1 MINLKNKKVSA
12 LGALGLSVG
21 TAIGWGSFV
30 VTGSSFLSKAGPLGS
45 IIGIVVGMLIM
56 LVLAYNYHYMMNK
69 YPNSNGGIYTFAK
82 NTLGG
87 DHAFLVSWFLII
99 TYAAILWANV
109 SSFSLF
115 ARYIFGTTFQFGFH
129 YSIGGYDVWLGEIL
143 LSLFFLLLFA
153 GICLIKRNITSTIQ
167 AGLTL
172 LFVALIIA
180 GFIIAFIMHK
190 GGIETYKPDFAD
202 DGSSEISQIIGVIG
216 MMPWAFIG
224 FESISHSSKDF
235 KFRHKNVFKVL
246 AISVAVT
253 AIVYILICQL
263 SISVFPDNYANWYE
277 YLTDLN
283 GSNSLTGLDA
293 IPAFYVMHRY
303 LGIPGLAI
311 FVVALLAILM
321 TSLIG
326 NIVALS
332 NLLQSMAEDGIFP
345 KLFSKVDKHGN
356 PKNTIIVITIIT
368 TIMLFF
374 GRVLIGWVVDVNTFC
389 GVIVYTYISV
399 ITIKQ
404 ARRDAKKGRE
414 GLMAGITGLIFGAA
428 FAISIIVQDFMKSDY
443 LAKESI
449 VIFILWAVLGFI
461 YYAVLLKKDKTRMF
475 GHSIAALFGL
485 FVLIIYSIGSWL
497 IKLIDTEGL
506 DKNTII
512 VGIVFGVVLLI
523 AAQAVFFFVFWVI
536 KKREVALQDKLVL
549 GMATMVE
556 GRDNSTGG
564 HIKRTSDVVRFL
576 VEEMIK
582 DPSLDLNAT
591 FYQSL
596 IKAAPMHDLGK
607 ITIDDVI
614 LRKPGKFTPEEYQ
627 TMKTHS
633 ASGAVILT
641 QILKDVTDKN
651 FEMVAINVAHYH
663 HERWDGKGYPQGLK
677 GEEIP
682 LEARIMAIA
691 DVYDA
696 LVSKRV
702 YKDEFSFDEAYRII
716 IENMGKQFDPG
727 LERYFDRA
735 RKRIENYYLELKKEQ
750 REAEASS
757 LDNEQLV

>member
-1 MINLKNKKVSA
+1 MDKLKSKKISA

-45 IIGIVVGMLIM
+45 IIGIIIGMLIM

-69 YPNSNGGIYTFAK
+69 YPDSNGGIYTFAK

-115 ARYIFGTTFQFGFH
+115 ARYIFNGNSPFFFGFH

-143 LSLFFLLLFA
+143 LSLVFLLAFA
-153 GICLIKRNITSTIQ
+153 GICLIKRNITSSIQ
-167 AGLTL
+167 AGLML
-172 LFVALIIA
+172 LFVALIVA
-180 GFIIAFIMHK
+180 GFIVAAIMHQ
-190 GGIETYKPDFAD
+190 GGIESYKPDFAP
-202 DGSSEISQIIGVIG
+202 DGTNEFNQVIGVVG

-235 KFRHKNVFKVL
+235 KFRHRNVFKIL
-246 AISVAVT
+246 AISVVISAL
-253 AIVYILICQL
+253 VYILICQL

-277 YLTDLN
+277 YLTHSD
-283 GSNSLTGLDA
+283 SSVALDD

-303 LGIPGLAI
+303 LGTPGLAI
-311 FVVALLAILM
+311 FVIALLAILM

-326 NIVALS
+326 NMIALS
-332 NLLQSMAEDGIFP
+332 NLLHSMAEDGIFP
-345 KLFSKVDKHGN
+345 KIFRKVDKYGN
-356 PKNTIIVITIIT
+356 PRNFIIAITILT
-368 TIMLFF
+368 AVMLLF
-374 GRVLIGWVVDVNTFC
+374 GRVLIGWIVDVNTFC
-389 GVIVYTYISV
+389 GIIVYTYISA

-404 ARRDAKKGRE
+404 ARRDVKKGRE
-414 GLMAGITGLIFGAA
+414 GMLAGIVGLVFGVV
-428 FAISIIVQDFMKSDY
+428 FAVSVIINDFVRSNY

-449 VIFILWAVLGFI
+449 LIFVAWSVLGFI

-475 GHSIAALFGL
+475 GHSMAALFGL
-485 FVLIIYSIGSWL
+485 FVLIIYCIGSWIMKIVTADNDKAL
-497 IKLIDTEGL
+497 IVT
-506 DKNTII
+506 
-512 VGIVFGVVLLI
+512 GISVSMVLLL
-523 AAQAVFFFVFWVI
+523 ATQFVFFFVFSVI

-564 HIKRTSDVVRFL
+564 HIKRTSDIVRFL
-576 VEEMIK
+576 VEEMVK
-582 DPSLDLNAT
+582 DPTLDINNT

-596 IKAAPMHDLGK
+596 IKSAPMHDLGK

-627 TMKTHS
+627 IMKTHS
-633 ASGAVILT
+633 PEGAKILT
-641 QILKDVTDKN
+641 EILKDVTDKN
-651 FEMVAINVAHYH
+651 FEAVAINVAHYH

-682 LEARIMAIA
+682 LEARVMAVA

-702 YKDEFSFDEAYRII
+702 YKDEFSFDDAYQII
-716 IENMGKQFDPG
+716 IDNMGKQFDPG
-727 LERYFDRA
+727 LEKYFARA
-735 RKRIENYYLELKKEQ
+735 REKIENYYIESKKNSPQ
-750 REAEASS
+750 
-757 LDNEQLV
+757 

>member
-1 MINLKNKKVSA
+1 MNKLKAKKISA

-45 IIGIVVGMLIM
+45 IIGIVIGMLIM
-56 LVLAYNYHYMMNK
+56 LVLAFNYHYMMNK
-69 YPNSNGGIYTFAK
+69 YPDSNGGIYTFAK

-87 DHAFLVSWFLII
+87 DHAFLVAWFLII

-115 ARYIFGTTFQFGFH
+115 ARCIFGSAFQFGFH
-129 YSIGGYDVWLGEIL
+129 YSVGGYDVWLGELL

-153 GICLIKRNITSTIQ
+153 GICLIKRNVTSSIQ
-167 AGLTL
+167 GGLML

-180 GFIIAFIMHK
+180 GFIIAMVMHK
-190 GGIETYKPDFAD
+190 GGLESFKPAFAP
-202 DGSSEISQIIGVIG
+202 DGNDEFVQVIGVVG

-235 KFRHKNVFKVL
+235 KFRHRNVFRIL
-246 AISVAVT
+246 AI
-253 AIVYILICQL
+253 AIVVSALIYILICL
-263 SISVFPDNYANWYE
+263 ISISAFPGDNWYD
-277 YLTDLN
+277 YLTHA
-283 GSNSLTGLDA
+283 NSLEHLDD
-293 IPAFYVMHRY
+293 IPLFYVMEQF
-303 LGIPGLAI
+303 LGVPGLVMFGI
-311 FVVALLAILM
+311 ALLAILI

-326 NIVALS
+326 NMIAVS
-332 NLLQSMAEDGIFP
+332 NLIHSMSEDGVFP
-345 KLFSKVDKHGN
+345 KFFSKTDKYGN
-356 PKNTIIVITIIT
+356 PINAIIVITIVT
-368 TIMLFF
+368 AIMLFF
-374 GRVLIGWVVDVNTFC
+374 GRVLIGWIVDVNTFC
-389 GVIVYTYISV
+389 GIIVYTYISA

-404 ARRDAKKGRE
+404 ARRGVKRGTE
-414 GLMAGITGLIFGAA
+414 GTITGIVGLIFGII
-428 FAISIIVQDFMKSDY
+428 FGISVIINDFINSDY

-449 VIFILWAVLGFI
+449 MIFISWAVLGFI
-461 YYAVLLKKDKTRMF
+461 YYAILLKKDKTRMF
-475 GHSIAALFGL
+475 GHSMAALFGL
-485 FVLIIYSIGSWL
+485 FVLIIYCIGSWI
-497 IKLIDTEGL
+497 IKLIGVETGNKVE
-506 DKNTII
+506 II
-512 VGIVFGVVLLI
+512 VGIVISMILLI
-523 AAQAVFFFVFWVI
+523 AAQIVFFFVFSVI

-582 DPSLDLNAT
+582 DPGVDLNTT

-596 IKAAPMHDLGK
+596 VKAAPMHDLGK

-633 ASGAVILT
+633 AAGAVILT

-651 FEMVAINVAHYH
+651 FEAVAINVAHYH

-677 GEEIP
+677 GEDIP

-696 LVSKRV
+696 LVNKRV
-702 YKDEFSFDEAYRII
+702 YKDEFSFDDAYSII
-716 IENMGKQFDPG
+716 MENMGKQFDPG
-727 LERYFDRA
+727 LEKYFARA
-735 RKRIENYYLELKKEQ
+735 REKIENYYIESKK
-750 REAEASS
+750 
-757 LDNEQLV
+757 N

>member
-1 MINLKNKKVSA
+1 MDKLKSKKVSA

-45 IIGIVVGMLIM
+45 VIAIVIGMLIM

-69 YPNSNGGIYTFAK
+69 YPDSNGGIYTFAK

-115 ARYIFGTTFQFGFH
+115 ARYIFGSTFQFGFH

-153 GICLIKRNITSTIQ
+153 GICLIKRNVTTSIQ
-167 AGLTL
+167 GGLML
-172 LFVALIIA
+172 LFVALIVA
-180 GFIIAFIMHK
+180 GFIIAAVMHK
-190 GGIETYKPDFAD
+190 GGFETYKPDFAPTGD
-202 DGSSEISQIIGVIG
+202 NEFTQVISVVG

-235 KFRHKNVFKVL
+235 KFRHKNVFKIL
-246 AISVAVT
+246 AISIVVSAM
-253 AIVYILICQL
+253 VYIMICL
-263 SISVFPDNYANWYE
+263 TSISVYHGDNWYE
-277 YLTDLN
+277 YLTSTN
-283 GSNSLTGLDA
+283 TYTGLDA
-293 IPAFYVMHRY
+293 IPMFHVMDSY
-303 LGIPGLAI
+303 LGKPGWAI
-311 FVVALLAILM
+311 FIVALLAILM

-326 NIVALS
+326 NMIGLS
-332 NLLQSMAEDGIFP
+332 NLCHSMAEDGVFP
-345 KLFSKVDKHGN
+345 KLFTKVDKYGN
-356 PKNTIIVITIIT
+356 PRDLIITITILAA
-368 TIMLFF
+368 IMLFF
-374 GRVLIGWVVDVNTFC
+374 GRVLIGWIVDVNTFC
-389 GVIVYTYISV
+389 GIIVYTYISA

-404 ARRDAKKGRE
+404 SRRDVARGRE
-414 GLMAGITGLIFGAA
+414 GLISGVTGLILCIG
-428 FAISIIVQDFMKSDY
+428 FAVSIIVNDFFHSDY

-449 VIFILWAVLGFI
+449 VIFVAWAVVGFV
-461 YYAVLLKKDKTRMF
+461 YYAWLLKKDKTRMF
-475 GHSIAALFGL
+475 GHSMAALFGL
-485 FVLIIYSIGSWL
+485 FVLIIYCVASW
-497 IKLIDTEGL
+497 IMKLIGAENTSEGEMIAG
-506 DKNTII
+506 II
-512 VGIVFGVVLLI
+512 VSMLLLI
-523 AAQAVFFFVFWVI
+523 ATQIVFFFVFSVI

-564 HIKRTSDVVRFL
+564 HIKRTSDIVRFL
-576 VEEMIK
+576 VEEMVK
-582 DPSLDLNAT
+582 DPAVDLNSA
-591 FYQSL
+591 FFQSL

-627 TMKTHS
+627 IMKTHS
-633 ASGAVILT
+633 AQGAVILAE
-641 QILKDVTDKN
+641 ILKDVTDKY
-651 FEMVAINVAHYH
+651 FEAVAINVAHYH

-682 LEARIMAIA
+682 LEARIMAVA

-702 YKDEFSFDEAYRII
+702 YKDEFSFDDAYKII

-727 LERYFDRA
+727 LEKYFDRA
-735 RKRIENYYLELKKEQ
+735 RDKIEKYYLEI
-750 REAEASS
+750 RNSHSS
-757 LDNEQLV
+757 

>member
-1 MINLKNKKVSA
+1 MNKLKNKKVSA
-12 LGALGLSVG
+12 IGALGLSIG

-30 VTGSSFLSKAGPLGS
+30 VTGSSFLNKAGPLGS
-45 IIGIVVGMLIM
+45 IIGIVIGMLIM

-69 YPNSNGGIYTFAK
+69 YPDSNGGIYTFAK

-115 ARYIFGTTFQFGFH
+115 ARCIFGNTFQFGFH
-129 YSIGGYDVWLGEIL
+129 YSIGGYDVWLGELL

-153 GICLIKRNITSTIQ
+153 GICLIKRNVTTSIQ
-167 AGLTL
+167 GGLML

-180 GFIIAFIMHK
+180 GFIVAMVMHQ
-190 GGIETYKPDFAD
+190 GGIESFKPEFAPTGD
-202 DGSSEISQIIGVIG
+202 SEFTQVLGVVG

-235 KFRHKNVFKVL
+235 KFRHKNVFKILV
-246 AISVAVT
+246 ISIAVS
-253 AIVYILICQL
+253 ALIYILICL
-263 SISVFPDNYANWYE
+263 ISISAFPGNDWYD
-277 YLTDLN
+277 YLT
-283 GSNSLTGLDA
+283 SVNSFEHLDD
-293 IPAFYVMHRY
+293 IPVFYVMEQF
-303 LGIPGLAI
+303 LGKFGLVM
-311 FVVALLAILM
+311 FGVALLAILI

-326 NIVALS
+326 NMLALS
-332 NLLQSMAEDGIFP
+332 NLLHSMSEDGVFP
-345 KLFSKVDKHGN
+345 KLFTKVDKYGN
-356 PKNTIIVITIIT
+356 PRNVIIVITIFT
-368 TIMLFF
+368 AVMLFF
-374 GRVLIGWVVDVNTFC
+374 GRVLIGWIVDINTFC
-389 GVIVYTYISV
+389 GIIVYTYVSA

-404 ARRDAKKGRE
+404 ARRDVNKGRE
-414 GLMAGITGLIFGAA
+414 GLISGITGLVLCIA
-428 FAISIIVQDFMKSDY
+428 FAISVIVNDFFNSDY

-449 VIFILWAVLGFI
+449 LIFSSWAVIGFI
-461 YYAVLLKKDKTRMF
+461 YYAVMVKRDKIRLF
-475 GHSIAALFGL
+475 GNSMAALFGL
-485 FVLIIYSIGSWL
+485 FVLIIYCISSWIL
-497 IKLIDTEGL
+497 KLINVENHNDNEIIAGL
-506 DKNTII
+506 I
-512 VGIVFGVVLLI
+512 VSMLLLI
-523 AAQAVFFFVFWVI
+523 ATQIVFFFVFSVI

-582 DPSLDLNAT
+582 DPSIDLNTT

-614 LRKPGKFTPEEYQ
+614 LRKPGKFTTEEYQ

-633 ASGAVILT
+633 AAGAVILA

-651 FEMVAINVAHYH
+651 FEAVAINVAHYH

-682 LEARIMAIA
+682 LEARIMAVA

-702 YKDEFSFDEAYRII
+702 YKDEFSFESAYRII
-716 IENMGKQFDPG
+716 IENMGTQFDPG
-727 LERYFDRA
+727 LEKYFDRA
-735 RKRIENYYLELKKEQ
+735 RTKIENYYLEFKNNN
-750 REAEASS
+750 AE
-757 LDNEQLV
+757 

>member
-1 MINLKNKKVSA
+1 MNKLKAKKISA

-45 IIGIVVGMLIM
+45 IIGIVIGMLIM
-56 LVLAYNYHYMMNK
+56 LVLAFNYHYMMNK
-69 YPNSNGGIYTFAK
+69 YPDSNGGIYTFAK

-87 DHAFLVSWFLII
+87 DHAFLVAWFLII

-115 ARYIFGTTFQFGFH
+115 ARCIFGNAFQFGFH
-129 YSIGGYDVWLGEIL
+129 YSIGGYDVWLGELL

-153 GICLIKRNITSTIQ
+153 GICLIKRNITSSIQ
-167 AGLTL
+167 GGLML

-180 GFIIAFIMHK
+180 GFIIAMVMHQ
-190 GGIETYKPDFAD
+190 GGLEAFKPAFAP
-202 DGSSEISQIIGVIG
+202 DGNDEFVQVIGVVG

-235 KFRHKNVFKVL
+235 KFRHRNVFRIL
-246 AISVAVT
+246 AI
-253 AIVYILICQL
+253 AIVISALIYILICL
-263 SISVFPDNYANWYE
+263 ISISAFPGDNWYN
-277 YLTDLN
+277 YLTHT
-283 GSNSLTGLDA
+283 NSLEHLDD
-293 IPAFYVMHRY
+293 IPIFYVMEQF
-303 LGIPGLAI
+303 LGVPGLVMFGI
-311 FVVALLAILM
+311 ALLAILI

-326 NIVALS
+326 NMIAVS
-332 NLLQSMAEDGIFP
+332 NLIHSMSEDGVFP
-345 KLFSKVDKHGN
+345 KFFSKTDKYGN
-356 PKNTIIVITIIT
+356 PRNTIIVITIVT
-368 TIMLFF
+368 AIMLFF
-374 GRVLIGWVVDVNTFC
+374 GRVLIGWIVDVNTFC
-389 GVIVYTYISV
+389 GIIVYTYISA

-404 ARRDAKKGRE
+404 ARRDVKRGTE
-414 GLMAGITGLIFGAA
+414 GTITGIVGLIF
-428 FAISIIVQDFMKSDY
+428 SIIFGISVIINDFINSDY

-449 VIFILWAVLGFI
+449 MIFIAWAVLGFI
-461 YYAVLLKKDKTRMF
+461 YYAILLKKDKTRMF
-475 GHSIAALFGL
+475 GHSMAALFGL
-485 FVLIIYSIGSWL
+485 FVLIIYCIGSWI
-497 IKLIDTEGL
+497 IKLIGVETGNKVE
-506 DKNTII
+506 II
-512 VGIVFGVVLLI
+512 VGIVISMILLI
-523 AAQAVFFFVFWVI
+523 AAQIVFFFVFSVI

-582 DPSLDLNAT
+582 DPGVDLNTT

-596 IKAAPMHDLGK
+596 VKAAPMHDLGK

-633 ASGAVILT
+633 AAGAVILT

-651 FEMVAINVAHYH
+651 FEAVAINVAHYH

-677 GEEIP
+677 GEDIP

-702 YKDEFSFDEAYRII
+702 YKDEFSFDDAYSII
-716 IENMGKQFDPG
+716 MENMGKQFDPG
-727 LERYFDRA
+727 LEKYFARA
-735 RKRIENYYLELKKEQ
+735 REKIENYYIESKK
-750 REAEASS
+750 
-757 LDNEQLV
+757 N